1 MAGNHC
7 VLQISSSQSNK
18 VKGSQ
23 KRPEK
28 ASAKAAKPQN
38 ALARPRKNPQ
48 VAKAPVYQG
57 GTGVSYGDRHD
68 EFNVLVEGMAEY
80 AQCVIDP
87 VGTPSGLKMPTYL
100 GYDGRSSSIKSS
112 ASYDIWSS
120 ADGSAACYLTG
131 HPNGV
136 FLSADGAGAER
147 GLSYN
152 PNPYLTGT
160 PGWLVNVDESLSYSA
175 VPEEIQGLF
184 QASSA
189 ARIAAFGA
197 EFKLSSAVLQQSG
210 DTAIRSD
217 YAKRFATFGNLG
229 IGYPVF
235 QPEDIINYTTASN
248 GQEVVVHPATQG
260 FKAFGV
266 PVSGAEDWHSVRT
279 VGYNDSAA
287 GIPIVGYGLSAT
299 DAEQTMLLALFSNSV
314 INHDE
319 MELMLKSSWGAW
331 STIMIVWRGL
341 PPNTMVGTLNVA
353 MHYEVI
359 PKSKGI
365 DFAQRT
371 ETPHPDAMAIV
382 RRAVQTTPK
391 ASFGDALR
399 QGARI
404 LRFGGRVLQAVN
416 PGIYGNVMQVAN
428 QMLGKLFG
436 VAQPGRQKRQMLQ

>member
-1 MAGNHC
+1 MVKAR
-7 VLQISSSQSNK
+7 QSP
-18 VKGSQ
+18 KGA
-23 KRPEK
+23 KPEK
-28 ASAKAAKPQN
+28 
-38 ALARPRKNPQ
+38 Q
-48 VAKAPVYQG
+48 VYLG
-57 GTGVSYGDRHD
+57 GSGIRGGNRNDHFD
-68 EFNVLVEGMAEY
+68 VLVEGMAEY
-80 AQCVIDP
+80 AQCIIDP
-87 VGTPSGLKMPTYL
+87 VGTPNGIKMPTYL

-112 ASYDIWSS
+112 AAYDVWSN
-120 ADGSAACYLTG
+120 GQGEAAVFLTG

-136 FLSADGAGAER
+136 FMSADGAGNDR
-147 GLSYN
+147 GLTYN

-160 PGWLVNVDESLSYSA
+160 PGWLVNVDESLAYSA

-184 QASSA
+184 QASSS
-189 ARIAAFGA
+189 ARISAFGA
-197 EFKLSSAVLQQSG
+197 EFKLSSAVLNQSG
-210 DTAIRSD
+210 DCAVRTD

-235 QPEDIINYTTASN
+235 QPEDIINFTTAAN
-248 GQEVVVHPATQG
+248 GQEVVVNPATAG
-260 FKAFGV
+260 FACFGV

-331 STIMIVWRGL
+331 STVMIVWRGL
-341 PPNTMVGTLNVA
+341 PPNTMVGTINVA

-365 DFAQRT
+365 DFAQRQDI
-371 ETPHPDAMAIV
+371 PHPDAMAV
-382 RRAVQTTPK
+382 VKRAVSSTPK
-391 ASFGDALR
+391 ARFGEALR

-404 LRFGGRVLQAVN
+404 LQFGGKVLSQVS
-416 PGIYGNVMQVAN
+416 PSIYKNVASTAN
-428 QMLGKLFG
+428 QILGQLFG
-436 VAQPGRQKRQMLQ
+436 VKQ